1 MAENDGNREKMA
13 KRRQNNNVLALTGAA
28 ALLALAVNFGIN
40 AYNSRNQNKKK
51 KKDLPGSKV
60 LVNLSASEILKLA
73 DQIIAKSK
81 EIHDVVASIPLEKVT
96 YTNSIL
102 PLAEL
107 EAQQF
112 PLVQSCIFPKL
123 VSALDDVCK
132 ASAEAERRIDA
143 HVLMCRKRE
152 DVYRV
157 VRASVS
163 KGEWMNA
170 EAKRY
175 TLCLVRD
182 FERNGLN
189 LTSTKRE
196 EMQRLRTQIDNL
208 SFQYIQNLNDDNSFL
223 LFSEAELAGLPLEF
237 LKTLNKAAN
246 GKFKVTL
253 RSNHV
258 AAVLELCKVGKTRK
272 MVAVAYG
279 KRCGEVNLSVL
290 EDLVQLRH
298 KFARLLGHSNYADY
312 AVDLRMAKSPSKVFE
327 FLEDISSS
335 LNDLATKELE
345 MLKDLK
351 KKEEGELPFG
361 IEDLPYYV
369 KKVQE
374 HEFDLDFG
382 VLKQYFPVSLV
393 LSGIFKVVQ
402 DLFGLRFDEIDDSEV
417 WHPDVRVFS
426 VLDLGS
432 GELMGYF
439 YLDMYIREG
448 KYSHT
453 CVVGLQNGA
462 LSPNSDVDGLP
473 GLLRFSEVVNFFHE
487 FGHVVQYICNRASFV
502 RFSGLGYDPD
512 FVEVPAQVLENWC
525 YEVSSLKLIS
535 GFYQDITRPIKDE
548 TCKSLKRWRYSFS
561 ALKLK
566 QEILYCLFDQIIHS
580 ADNVDSVELFKHL
593 HPKILLGL
601 PMLEG
606 SNPASRFPCSAIGY
620 EAACYSRIWSEAAVA
635 TTYDSLTV
643 ITGAPNLQVFAA
655 DIFSSKFRGGL
666 LNQYI
671 GMQFRNKFWD
681 FANNMK
687 VLAPGG
693 SKEPIEV
700 LSDFLGREPSIQAFV
715 DARAECNPAFSHL
728 PMTAVSYDFFKVGLP
743 SGITV
748 LFKGSFGWRERWRE
762 EEGWKERAN
771 LLLGRKEDR
780 KEGRDGGRSSP
791 LRPTKVNPSANG
803 RILEIPPFKF
813 EMSI

>member
-237 LKTLNKAAN
+237 FKTLNKAAN

-327 FLEDISSS
+327 LLEDISSS

-462 LSPNSDVDGLP
+462 LSPNSVRQMPVVLLLSQFQKDVDGLP

-487 FGHVVQYICNRASFV
+487 FGHVVQYICNCASFV

-620 EAACYSRIWSEAAVA
+620 EAACYSRIWSE
-635 TTYDSLTV
+635 
-643 ITGAPNLQVFAA
+643 VFAA

-671 GMQFRNKFWD
+671 GMQFRN
-681 FANNMK
+681 K

-715 DARAECNPAFSHL
+715 DARAECSL
-728 PMTAVSYDFFKVGLP
+728 
-743 SGITV
+743 
-748 LFKGSFGWRERWRE
+748 
-762 EEGWKERAN
+762 
-771 LLLGRKEDR
+771 
-780 KEGRDGGRSSP
+780 
-791 LRPTKVNPSANG
+791 
-803 RILEIPPFKF
+803 
-813 EMSI
+813 